1 MKVHISLHVGS
12 VKQSARFYSTLFGQ
26 EASKSRDAYANFRL
40 DQPPIHLT
48 LVEKELPQNTG
59 ISHLG
64 IELPDA
70 GALQDWRRR
79 LEDSDIAFSVEDQ
92 ASCCYA
98 TADKLWLSDPDG
110 YRWEIWVRTGEFDG
124 MGKVQITQD
133 INSEKAIEC
142 C

>member
-1 MKVHISLHVGS
+1 MRVHISLHVGS
-12 VKQSARFYSTLFGQ
+12 VKRSARFYSTLFGK

-40 DQPPIHLT
+40 DQPPIHLA
-48 LVEKELPQNTG
+48 LVEKELPKNTG
-59 ISHLG
+59 INHMG
-64 IELPDA
+64 VELPDA
-70 GALQDWRRR
+70 NALSDWRTR

-124 MGKVQITQD
+124 MGEVQITQD
-133 INSEKAIEC
+133 INSEKTIEC